1 MQTKND
7 VCVINRQLGPDTS
20 ITKLCIKQMG
30 FSIAGVS
37 ATNEESADDILE
49 TTLNRKQV
57 IGQREFKQRV
67 CQSIYPYMPYDLDD
81 YAIKSVHIVGFCEPK
96 EISVQQQCIS
106 FSDFNLI
113 LEVQYKENQQNI
125 DDETLAEIR
134 GEILDLLHIDLV
146 FEQMAFEMNYIYDVA
161 IMDIDNLPAD
171 MTLIPLSM
179 H

>member
-7 VCVINRQLGPDTS
+7 IRTSDCHVGPDTS

-37 ATNEESADDILE
+37 ATNEKSAEAILE
-49 TTLNRKQV
+49 TTLNKKQI

-81 YAIKSVHIVGFCEPK
+81 FAIKSVHIMGFCEPK
-96 EISVQQQCIS
+96 QISVQQQCIS

-125 DDETLAEIR
+125 DDETMAEIR
-134 GEILDLLHIDLV
+134 GELLDLLHIDLV

-161 IMDIDNLPAD
+161 IMDIENLPAD
-171 MTLIPLSM
+171 MTPVKSSI